1 MGRADVESCR
11 IVALQGAASSV
22 IQDLLGELAGRLST
36 IGVRVAGVIESSAD
50 KSKPCKAMMLRSL
63 DDDSVFS
70 ISQDLGPGS
79 QACNLDPEGLA
90 LACAAVQRS
99 ISRGTDVVI
108 LSKFGKQEAAGS
120 GLADAFG
127 SAIAAGLPIITA
139 VSPAMMEAWTSF
151 AGVYAECVSV
161 DIARSPGWV
170 ETWSG
175 RMVTSRG
182 AHEMIDAS
190 RERIGMG

>member
-1 MGRADVESCR
+1 MGLSDVGTCQ

-22 IQDLLGELAGRLST
+22 IQEILAEFAARLADT
-36 IGVRVAGVIESSAD
+36 GLRVSGVIESSAD
-50 KSKPCKAMMLRSL
+50 KAKPCKSMMLRSL
-63 DDDSVFS
+63 DDNSLFS

-79 QACNLDPEGLA
+79 QACNLDPQGLA

-99 ISRGTDVVI
+99 IVSGTDVVI
-108 LSKFGKQEAAGS
+108 LSKFGKQEATGG

-139 VSPAMMEAWTSF
+139 VSPAMMEAWAGF
-151 AGVYAECVSV
+151 AGAFAECVHADV
-161 DIARSPGWV
+161 ARGHGWI
-170 ETWSG
+170 EAWSG
-175 RMVTSRG
+175 RVTAPTARD
-182 AHEMIDAS
+182 MIGLQ

>member
-1 MGRADVESCR
+1 MGRADVESR
-11 IVALQGAASSV
+11 QIVALQGAASSV
-22 IQDLLGELAGRLST
+22 IQDLLGDLAMRLST
-36 IGVRVAGVIESSAD
+36 AGLRVSGVIESSAD
-50 KSKPCKAMMLRSL
+50 KAKPCKAMMLRSL

-99 ISRGTDVVI
+99 IARGTDVVI

-127 SAIAAGLPIITA
+127 SAIAAGRPIITA
-139 VSPAMMEAWTSF
+139 VSPAMMEAWTTF
-151 AGVYAECVSV
+151 AGVFAECVPV
-161 DIARSPGWV
+161 DVARSPGWI
-170 ETWSG
+170 EAWSG
-175 RMVTSRG
+175 RMVTSQNSRAMIG
-182 AHEMIDAS
+182 AE

>member
-1 MGRADVESCR
+1 MGISDVGTCQ

-22 IQDLLGELAGRLST
+22 IQEMLAEFATRLVDT
-36 IGVRVAGVIESSAD
+36 GLRVSGVIESSAD
-50 KSKPCKAMMLRSL
+50 KAKPCKSMMLRSL
-63 DDDSVFS
+63 DDNSLFS
-70 ISQDLGPGS
+70 ISQDLGSGS

-99 ISRGTDVVI
+99 IISGTDVVI
-108 LSKFGKQEAAGS
+108 LSKFGKQEATGG

-139 VSPAMMEAWTSF
+139 VSPAMMEAWVGF
-151 AGVYAECVSV
+151 AGAFAECVHV
-161 DIARSPGWV
+161 DVARGPGWV
-170 ETWSG
+170 EAWSG
-175 RMVTSRG
+175 RVTAPTARD
-182 AHEMIDAS
+182 MIGFQ